1 MFSLTHDPLGS
12 IWLSALVAAIPIVL
26 FLLGLTVLKLKGLHA
41 ALLTLVATLVL
52 SFYPFNLPRLPP
64 LHRAFG
70 QAFGP
75 SATSSLWRC
84 GFTA

>member
-52 SFYPFNLPRLPP
+52 SFYPFIGLLGRFLAHWLHHHHGDVALPLNRC
-64 LHRAFG
+64 HRKN
-70 QAFGP
+70 
-75 SATSSLWRC
+75 
-84 GFTA
+84 